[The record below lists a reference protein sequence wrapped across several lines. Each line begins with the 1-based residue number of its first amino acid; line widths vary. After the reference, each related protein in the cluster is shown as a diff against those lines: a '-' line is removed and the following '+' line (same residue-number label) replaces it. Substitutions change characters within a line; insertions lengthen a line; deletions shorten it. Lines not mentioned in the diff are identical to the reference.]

1 MYQES
6 VLLGLLPTPR
16 ILFWCIYFKGE
27 NINKTNID
35 WCDFSWNPVSGCDHG
50 CWYCYARKMSQ
61 RFKKLFPNGFKPTFH
76 PERLKEPYTLKKPSK
91 IFVCSIADLF
101 ASWTPCVWRN
111 AVLDA
116 ICNCPIKHTFILLT
130 KNPENIPKDFVFPIN
145 VWVGTTVTME
155 NGDWKNIEE
164 IKTINAKVKF
174 VSFEPLL
181 GLIPD
186 NVDLNGLQWVII
198 GKLTGSKKVKLDNY
212 WVSVILDETKRHDI
226 PVFMKK
232 NLCPDW
238 PKHALIQQF
247 PQ

>member
-1 MYQES
+1 MNNTKNTI
-6 VLLGLLPTPR
+6 G
-16 ILFWCIYFKGE
+16 
-27 NINKTNID
+27 
-35 WCDFSWNPVSGCDHG
+35 WCDFSTNPIFGCNHG

-76 PERLKEPYTLKKPSK
+76 PERLKESYSLKKLSR
-91 IFVCSIADLF
+91 IFICSCADLF
-101 ASWTPCVWRN
+101 ASWTPLEWRN

-116 ICNCPIKHTFILLT
+116 IYECPIKHTFILLT
-130 KNPENIPKDFVFPIN
+130 KNPENIPKGYVFPDN

-181 GLIPD
+181 GLLPNNI
-186 NVDLNGLQWVII
+186 DLLGLQWVII
-198 GKLTGSKKVKLDNY
+198 GKLTGSKKVKLDHY
-212 WVSVILDETKRHDI
+212 WVARILGETERHAI

-238 PKHALIQQF
+238 SKHGLLQQF
-247 PQ
+247 PP